1 MRHPSGRD
9 TGPAARILRRGA
21 RSGRLMHIEQIA
33 ARAGE
38 GVPWPEWVPA
48 EITEAFTTAGV
59 GQPWAHQ
66 AAMAEHAHGGS
77 NVIISTPA
85 ASGKSLGYLLP
96 ALTATVG
103 GRTVLYLAPT
113 RALAADQLRT
123 IQALGITGVCAA
135 VVDGDTHAAD
145 RERARTHANYLLT
158 TPDMLHHVLLPRHA
172 RWGEFFGRLHYV
184 IVDECHGYRGVFG
197 SHVAH
202 VFRRLQRVA
211 AHHARRH
218 PARTRAGTGPPGGL
232 VFLLASATIS
242 EPGNCARLLTGAE
255 AREITDSTAPR
266 GPLTFGLWEPPLTAA
281 RGEGGAPVRR
291 PATAEAAT
299 LLADLVAHDV
309 RGLAFTRSR
318 RGAEAVAIAARR
330 ALAGNGR
337 TVRRAGAGTAARIA
351 SGKVP
356 GPAPGGQAPVAATGA
371 LVPAVV
377 NGKQAAAAPAPG
389 GAAGAGLRVLTG
401 PGRRIAAYRSG
412 YLPEDRRELE
422 EALRTGALLGL
433 AATTALE
440 LGVNICGLDAVLIAG
455 WPGSRAALWQ
465 QAGRAGREGQPA
477 VAVLIARDDPLDTY
491 LVHHP
496 EMLLRQPVESTVLD
510 PQNPYVLAPHLCAAA
525 AELPL
530 TDADLELFGTSAGQ
544 AAQSLVDAGML
555 RRRGHRL
562 YWTRRGRGNGPG
574 LRGEGNYPVKIVEK
588 ATGRLVGTVDQPSA
602 HILVHTGAVYLH
614 QGELYLV
621 TALDLDDGVA
631 LVEPGD
637 PGYTTSAREVTG
649 IDVVSE
655 LRRASWGAASV
666 SFGEVDVVRQVTSF
680 TRRNPETGQPLG
692 EEVLDLPPRALRTRA
707 VWWTISAGQ
716 RENLMRRGVDLA
728 GAAHAAEHTAIGL
741 LPLFAACDRMDIGG
755 VSADLHPATGL
766 LTVFVYDGNAG
777 GAGFAERG
785 FAVAA
790 AWLRATAEAIHSCE
804 CQAGCPSCVQSP
816 KCGTGNEPLAKDGAL
831 VLLETLLAGAPAN
844 AAGPVTTAAS
854 VTTPGPLTT
863 AAPVPPG
870 RPATTAGPVTT
881 AGAVPTGR
889 PATAAGSGGADE
901 AYLTGEASGN
911 GVHGRA
917 DKAAE
922 HRELG
927 DPVAA
932 HRR

>member
-1 MRHPSGRD
+1 
-9 TGPAARILRRGA
+9 
-21 RSGRLMHIEQIA
+21 MHVEEIA
-33 ARAGE
+33 ARPGE
-38 GVPWPEWVPA
+38 GVPWPEWVP
-48 EITEAFTTAGV
+48 EQITLAFSRAGV
-59 GQPWAHQ
+59 TRPWAHQ
-66 AAMAEHAHGGS
+66 AAMAEHAHQAS
-77 NVIISTPA
+77 NVIIATPA

-96 ALTATVG
+96 ALTAVLRG
-103 GRTVLYLAPT
+103 STVLYLAPT
-113 RALAADQLRT
+113 RALAADQVRA
-123 IQALGITGVCAA
+123 IQALGIPGVCAA

-158 TPDMLHHVLLPRHA
+158 TPDMLHHMLLPRHS

-202 VFRRLQRVA
+202 VLRRLRRVA

-218 PARTRAGTGPPGGL
+218 PARARSGAAAPDGL
-232 VFLLASATIS
+232 VFLLASATVS
-242 EPGNCARLLTGAE
+242 EPGNCARLLTGQDAQ
-255 AREITDSTAPR
+255 AITESTAPR

-330 ALAGNGR
+330 TLAG
-337 TVRRAGAGTAARIA
+337 TTAAASQRAAARAAKRAAAQPGATTTQPATATTQPGSGTTQPGSAAGKPGTAA
-351 SGKVP
+351 GKP
-356 GPAPGGQAPVAATGA
+356 GT
-371 LVPAVV
+371 
-377 NGKQAAAAPAPG
+377 
-389 GAAGAGLRVLTG
+389 AAGKPAITAPEGSRAGGTPADGTRAGGTAQPGTVSVAERPATAET
-401 PGRRIAAYRSG
+401 GRRVAAYRSG
-412 YLPEDRRELE
+412 YLPEDRRQLE
-422 EALRTGALLGL
+422 EALRAGTLLGL

-496 EMLLRQPVESTVLD
+496 EMLLHQPVEATVLD
-510 PQNPYVLAPHLCAAA
+510 PENPYVLAPHLCAAA

-530 TDADLELFGTSAGQ
+530 TEADLSLFGSSAAGT
-544 AAQSLVDAGML
+544 AQDLVETGML

-562 YWTRRGRGNGPG
+562 YWTRRGRRHWPD

-588 ATGRLVGTVDQPSA
+588 GTGRLVGTVDQPSA
-602 HILVHTGAVYLH
+602 HIFVHTGAVYLH

-621 TALDLDDGVA
+621 TALNLAEGVA

-637 PGYTTSAREVTG
+637 PGYLTSAREVTG

-655 LRRASWGAASV
+655 LRQVAWGPATV

-692 EEVLDLPPRALRTRA
+692 EETLDLPPRALRTRA

-716 RENLMRRGVDLA
+716 RDALRRRGVDLA

-741 LPLFAACDRMDIGG
+741 LPLFASCDRMDIGG
-755 VSADLHPATGL
+755 VSADLHPATGQ

-785 FAVAA
+785 FAVAQ
-790 AWLRATAEAIHSCE
+790 AWLRATAEAIGSCE

-816 KCGTGNEPLAKDGAL
+816 KCGTGNEPLAKEGAV
-831 VLLETLLAGAPAN
+831 VLLETLLAGAP
-844 AAGPVTTAAS
+844 S
-854 VTTPGPLTT
+854 
-863 AAPVPPG
+863 AAPADTGLVTSPNSCE
-870 RPATTAGPVTT
+870 TT
-881 AGAVPTGR
+881 
-889 PATAAGSGGADE
+889 
-901 AYLTGEASGN
+901 
-911 GVHGRA
+911 
-917 DKAAE
+917 
-922 HRELG
+922 
-927 DPVAA
+927 
-932 HRR
+932 

>member
-1 MRHPSGRD
+1 MRHPGTRD
-9 TGPAARILRRGA
+9 SVPAARILRRGA
-21 RSGRLMHIEQIA
+21 RSGRLMHVEEIA
-33 ARAGE
+33 ARPGE
-38 GVPWPEWVPA
+38 GVPWPDWVPE
-48 EITEAFTTAGV
+48 EITLAFARAGV
-59 GQPWAHQ
+59 ARPWAHQ
-66 AAMAEHAHGGS
+66 AAMAEHAHRGS
-77 NVIISTPA
+77 NVIIATPA

-96 ALTATVG
+96 ALTAVLAG
-103 GRTVLYLAPT
+103 STVLYLAPT
-113 RALAADQLRT
+113 RALAADQVRA
-123 IQALGITGVCAA
+123 IQALGIAGVIAA
-135 VVDGDTHAAD
+135 VVDGDTHAAE
-145 RERARTHANYLLT
+145 RERARTRANYLLT
-158 TPDMLHHVLLPRHA
+158 TPDMLHHVLLPRHS
-172 RWGEFFGRLHYV
+172 RWGDFFGRLHYV

-202 VFRRLQRVA
+202 VLRRLRRVA

-218 PARTRAGTGPPGGL
+218 PARTRAGTGAGTAAPDDL
-232 VFLLASATIS
+232 VFLLASATVS
-242 EPGNCARLLTGAE
+242 EPGSCARLLTGQD
-255 AREITDSTAPR
+255 ARAITESTAPR

-330 ALAGNGR
+330 TLAG
-337 TVRRAGAGTAARIA
+337 TTAAAQRAAARAAQRAAAKAAERSADGAADPAIRAAEPADRAAEPADRAAEPADGAARNPAAGTAE
-351 SGKVP
+351 
-356 GPAPGGQAPVAATGA
+356 PAVAAVVPRQWNGA
-371 LVPAVV
+371 VA
-377 NGKQAAAAPAPG
+377 
-389 GAAGAGLRVLTG
+389 
-401 PGRRIAAYRSG
+401 GRRVAAYRSG

-422 EALRTGALLGL
+422 EALRSGALLGL

-496 EMLLRQPVESTVLD
+496 EMLLHQPVEATVLD
-510 PQNPYVLAPHLCAAA
+510 PENPYVLAPHLCAAA

-530 TDADLELFGTSAGQ
+530 TEADLSLFGSSAAS
-544 AAQSLVDAGML
+544 AAQDLVTAGML

-562 YWTRRGRGNGPG
+562 YWTRRGRRHGPG
-574 LRGEGNYPVKIVEK
+574 LRGEGSYPVKIVEK
-588 ATGRLVGTVDQPSA
+588 GTGRLVGTVDQPSA
-602 HILVHTGAVYLH
+602 HIFVHAGAVYLH

-621 TALDLDDGVA
+621 TALDLAEGVA

-637 PGYTTSAREVTG
+637 PGYLTSAREVTG

-655 LRRASWGAASV
+655 LRQAAWGPASV

-692 EEVLDLPPRALRTRA
+692 EEALDLPPRALRTRA
-707 VWWTISAGQ
+707 VWWTISDGQ
-716 RENLMRRGVDLA
+716 REELLRRGVDLA

-766 LTVFVYDGNAG
+766 LTVFVYDGNEG

-785 FAVAA
+785 FTVAES
-790 AWLRATAEAIHSCE
+790 WLRATAEAIMSCE

-816 KCGTGNEPLAKDGAL
+816 KCGTGNEPLAKQGAVL
-831 VLLETLLAGAPAN
+831 LLETLLAGAPSAAPTS
-844 AAGPVTTAAS
+844 AAGQVTSPDPGEAAEPV
-854 VTTPGPLTT
+854 P
-863 AAPVPPG
+863 AAPSAP
-870 RPATTAGPVTT
+870 
-881 AGAVPTGR
+881 
-889 PATAAGSGGADE
+889 
-901 AYLTGEASGN
+901 
-911 GVHGRA
+911 
-917 DKAAE
+917 
-922 HRELG
+922 
-927 DPVAA
+927 
-932 HRR
+932 

>member
-1 MRHPSGRD
+1 
-9 TGPAARILRRGA
+9 
-21 RSGRLMHIEQIA
+21 MHVEEIA
-33 ARAGE
+33 ARPGE
-38 GVPWPEWVPA
+38 GVPWPEWVP
-48 EITEAFTTAGV
+48 EQITLAFSRAGV
-59 GQPWAHQ
+59 IRPWAHQ
-66 AAMAEHAHGGS
+66 AAMAEHAHQGS
-77 NVIISTPA
+77 NVIIATPA

-96 ALTATVG
+96 ALTAVLRG
-103 GRTVLYLAPT
+103 STVLYLAPT
-113 RALAADQLRT
+113 RALAADQVRA
-123 IQALGITGVCAA
+123 IQALGIPGVCAA
-135 VVDGDTHAAD
+135 VVDGDTHSAD

-158 TPDMLHHVLLPRHA
+158 TPDMLHHVLLPRHS

-202 VFRRLQRVA
+202 VLRRLRRVA
-211 AHHARRH
+211 AYHAHRH
-218 PARTRAGTGPPGGL
+218 PARARSGAVAPDGL
-232 VFLLASATIS
+232 VFLLASATVS
-242 EPGNCARLLTGAE
+242 EPGDCARLLTGQDAQ
-255 AREITDSTAPR
+255 AITESTAPR

-299 LLADLVAHDV
+299 LLADLVSHDV

-330 ALAGNGR
+330 TLAG
-337 TVRRAGAGTAARIA
+337 TTAAASQRAAARAAKRAAAQPAATTQPGTAATTQ
-351 SGKVP
+351 P
-356 GPAPGGQAPVAATGA
+356 GTAATVQPGA
-371 LVPAVV
+371 TAQPSTAATVH
-377 NGKQAAAAPAPG
+377 AAAADRLAT
-389 GAAGAGLRVLTG
+389 VD
-401 PGRRIAAYRSG
+401 PGRRVAAYRSG
-412 YLPEDRRELE
+412 YLPEDRRQLE
-422 EALRTGALLGL
+422 EALRAGTLLGL

-496 EMLLRQPVESTVLD
+496 EMLLHQPVEATVLD
-510 PQNPYVLAPHLCAAA
+510 PGNPYVLAPHLCAAA

-530 TDADLELFGTSAGQ
+530 TEADLSLFGPSAAG
-544 AAQSLVDAGML
+544 AAQDLVGAGML

-562 YWTRRGRGNGPG
+562 YWTRRGRGHWPD

-588 ATGRLVGTVDQPSA
+588 GTGRLVGTVDQPSA
-602 HILVHTGAVYLH
+602 HIFVHTGAVYLH

-621 TALDLDDGVA
+621 TALNLAEGVA

-637 PGYTTSAREVTG
+637 PGYLTSAREVTG

-655 LRRASWGAASV
+655 LQQVAWGPATV

-692 EEVLDLPPRALRTRA
+692 EESLDLPPRALRTRA

-716 RENLMRRGVDLA
+716 RDALRSRGVDLA

-741 LPLFAACDRMDIGG
+741 LPLFASCDRMDIGG
-755 VSADLHPATGL
+755 VSADLHPATGQ

-785 FAVAA
+785 FAVAQ
-790 AWLRATAEAIHSCE
+790 AWLRATAEAILSCE

-816 KCGTGNEPLAKDGAL
+816 KCGTGNDPLAKDGAVL
-831 VLLETLLAGAPAN
+831 LLETLLTGAPATTPAGAPATTPATAPGG
-844 AAGPVTTAAS
+844 AAPTTA
-854 VTTPGPLTT
+854 VTTP
-863 AAPVPPG
+863 ADA
-870 RPATTAGPVTT
+870 PATTS
-881 AGAVPTGR
+881 AGAPAATGPAASPTR
-889 PATAAGSGGADE
+889 
-901 AYLTGEASGN
+901 
-911 GVHGRA
+911 
-917 DKAAE
+917 
-922 HRELG
+922 
-927 DPVAA
+927 
-932 HRR
+932 

>member
-1 MRHPSGRD
+1 MRHPGRD
-9 TGPAARILRRGA
+9 TVPAARILRRGA
-21 RSGRLMHIEQIA
+21 RSGRLMHVEEIA
-33 ARAGE
+33 ARPGE
-38 GVPWPEWVPA
+38 GVPWPDWVP
-48 EITEAFTTAGV
+48 EQITLAFSQAGV
-59 GQPWAHQ
+59 TRPWAHQ
-66 AAMAEHAHGGS
+66 AAMAEHARQGS
-77 NVIISTPA
+77 NVIIATPA

-96 ALTATVG
+96 ALTAVLRG
-103 GRTVLYLAPT
+103 STVLYLAPT
-113 RALAADQLRT
+113 RALAADQVRA
-123 IQALGITGVCAA
+123 IQALGIPGVCAA
-135 VVDGDTHAAD
+135 VVDGDTHGAD

-158 TPDMLHHVLLPRHA
+158 TPDMLHHVLLPRHS

-202 VFRRLQRVA
+202 VLRRLRRVA
-211 AHHARRH
+211 AHHAHRH
-218 PARTRAGTGPPGGL
+218 PARARAGAAADGL
-232 VFLLASATIS
+232 VFLLASATVS
-242 EPGNCARLLTGAE
+242 EPGNCARLLTGQDAQ
-255 AREITDSTAPR
+255 AITESTAPR

-291 PATAEAAT
+291 PATSEAAT

-330 ALAGNGR
+330 TLAG
-337 TVRRAGAGTAARIA
+337 TTAAA
-351 SGKVP
+351 S
-356 GPAPGGQAPVAATGA
+356 QRAAA
-371 LVPAVV
+371 RAAKRAAAQP
-377 NGKQAAAAPAPG
+377 AAAAAQPAAAAAQAATAAVEP
-389 GAAGAGLRVLTG
+389 AGAEETSPPDGSRASGTAKEGSPANGTPAGPGARNGAVSVAGRVTTAG
-401 PGRRIAAYRSG
+401 PGRRVAAYRSG
-412 YLPEDRRELE
+412 YLPEDRRQLE
-422 EALRTGALLGL
+422 EALRAGTLLGL

-496 EMLLRQPVESTVLD
+496 ETLLHQPVEATVLD
-510 PQNPYVLAPHLCAAA
+510 PENPYVLAPHLCAAA

-530 TDADLELFGTSAGQ
+530 TEADLSLFGPSAAA
-544 AAQSLVDAGML
+544 AAQDLVAAGML

-562 YWTRRGRGNGPG
+562 YWTRRGRGHWPD

-588 ATGRLVGTVDQPSA
+588 GTGRLVGTVDQPSA
-602 HILVHTGAVYLH
+602 HIFVHTGAVYLH
-614 QGELYLV
+614 QGDLYLV
-621 TALDLDDGVA
+621 TALDLAERVA

-637 PGYTTSAREVTG
+637 PSYLTSAREVTG

-655 LRRASWGAASV
+655 LRQVAWGPATV

-692 EEVLDLPPRALRTRA
+692 EEALDLPARALRTRA

-716 RENLMRRGVDLA
+716 RDALRRCGVDLA

-741 LPLFAACDRMDIGG
+741 LPLFASCDRMDIGG
-755 VSADLHPATGL
+755 VSADLHPATGQ

-785 FAVAA
+785 FAVAQ
-790 AWLRATAEAIHSCE
+790 AWLRATAEAIGSCE

-816 KCGTGNEPLAKDGAL
+816 KCGTGNEPLSKEGAVL
-831 VLLETLLAGAPAN
+831 LLETLLAGAPATTGPPP
-844 AAGPVTTAAS
+844 ATSPVRSAGPMTSHEPAEKAGTAPGAS
-854 VTTPGPLTT
+854 
-863 AAPVPPG
+863 
-870 RPATTAGPVTT
+870 
-881 AGAVPTGR
+881 AVP
-889 PATAAGSGGADE
+889 
-901 AYLTGEASGN
+901 
-911 GVHGRA
+911 
-917 DKAAE
+917 
-922 HRELG
+922 
-927 DPVAA
+927 
-932 HRR
+932 

>member
-1 MRHPSGRD
+1 MRHPGTRD
-9 TGPAARILRRGA
+9 SVPAARILRRGA
-21 RSGRLMHIEQIA
+21 RSGRLMHVEEIA
-33 ARAGE
+33 ARPGE
-38 GVPWPEWVPA
+38 GVPWPDWVPE
-48 EITEAFTTAGV
+48 EITLAFARAGV
-59 GQPWAHQ
+59 ARPWAHQ
-66 AAMAEHAHGGS
+66 AAMAEHAHRGS
-77 NVIISTPA
+77 NVIIATPA

-96 ALTATVG
+96 ALTAVLAG
-103 GRTVLYLAPT
+103 STVLYLAPT
-113 RALAADQLRT
+113 RALAADQVRA
-123 IQALGITGVCAA
+123 IQALGIAGVIAA
-135 VVDGDTHAAD
+135 VVDGDTHAAE
-145 RERARTHANYLLT
+145 RERARTRANYLLT
-158 TPDMLHHVLLPRHA
+158 TPDMLHHVLLPRHS
-172 RWGEFFGRLHYV
+172 RWGDFFGRLHYV

-202 VFRRLQRVA
+202 VLRRLRRVA

-218 PARTRAGTGPPGGL
+218 PARTRAGAGAPASL
-232 VFLLASATIS
+232 VFLLASATVS
-242 EPGNCARLLTGAE
+242 EPGSCARLLTGQD
-255 AREITDSTAPR
+255 ARAITESTAPR

-330 ALAGNGR
+330 TLAG
-337 TVRRAGAGTAARIA
+337 TTAAAQRAAARAAQRAAAKAAERSADGAADPAIRAAEPADRAAEPADGAARNPAAGTAE
-351 SGKVP
+351 
-356 GPAPGGQAPVAATGA
+356 PAVAAVVPRQWNGA
-371 LVPAVV
+371 VA
-377 NGKQAAAAPAPG
+377 
-389 GAAGAGLRVLTG
+389 
-401 PGRRIAAYRSG
+401 GRRVAAYRSG

-422 EALRTGALLGL
+422 EALRSGALLGL

-496 EMLLRQPVESTVLD
+496 EMLLHQPVEATVLD
-510 PQNPYVLAPHLCAAA
+510 PENPYVLAPHLCAAA

-530 TDADLELFGTSAGQ
+530 TEADLSLFGSSAAS
-544 AAQSLVDAGML
+544 AAQDLVTAGML

-562 YWTRRGRGNGPG
+562 YWTRRGRRHGPG
-574 LRGEGNYPVKIVEK
+574 LRGEGSYPVKIVEK
-588 ATGRLVGTVDQPSA
+588 GTGRLVGTVDQPSA
-602 HILVHTGAVYLH
+602 HIFVHAGAVYLH

-621 TALDLDDGVA
+621 TALDLAEGVA

-637 PGYTTSAREVTG
+637 PGYLTSAREVTG

-655 LRRASWGAASV
+655 LRQAAWGPASV

-692 EEVLDLPPRALRTRA
+692 EEALDLPPRALRTRA
-707 VWWTISAGQ
+707 VWWTISDGQ
-716 RENLMRRGVDLA
+716 REELLRRGVDLA

-766 LTVFVYDGNAG
+766 LTVFVYDGNEG

-785 FAVAA
+785 FTVAES
-790 AWLRATAEAIHSCE
+790 WLRATAEAIMSCE

-816 KCGTGNEPLAKDGAL
+816 KCGTGNEPLAKQGAVL
-831 VLLETLLAGAPAN
+831 LLETLLAGAPSAAPTS
-844 AAGPVTTAAS
+844 AAGQVTSPDPGEAAEPV
-854 VTTPGPLTT
+854 P
-863 AAPVPPG
+863 AAPSAP
-870 RPATTAGPVTT
+870 
-881 AGAVPTGR
+881 
-889 PATAAGSGGADE
+889 
-901 AYLTGEASGN
+901 
-911 GVHGRA
+911 
-917 DKAAE
+917 
-922 HRELG
+922 
-927 DPVAA
+927 
-932 HRR
+932 